1 MAPRQLSSLD
11 QLRVFVAVAEQGSL
25 SAAGRR
31 LSITQPG
38 VSKQIKA
45 LEAHFG
51 VALFERH
58 SPRTRLTRAGASL
71 YSTARDVLASVD
83 QVEVRMSEHRDGLT
97 GQLSIGAGLAFGSYV
112 LPEIVASFRDRVG
125 TADVRLHIART
136 RELYAGVETGADDF
150 CIGAGPN
157 RPQDVIVE
165 DLCPVRWILFVAPG
179 HPLLRQEI
187 VRVRD
192 LESSRFF
199 VGERGSPSWHSRVL
213 LLEQHGIRPHQFGE
227 TGHPEATKRIVAAG
241 TDIGM
246 LPIDSMERELAT
258 GELVPVPMPG
268 LNFQTRLELYY
279 RPERSLTPLMSRFR
293 DHLMAALAERSTR
306 ALVQRN

>member
-1 MAPRQLSSLD
+1 
-11 QLRVFVAVAEQGSL
+11 
-25 SAAGRR
+25 
-31 LSITQPG
+31 
-38 VSKQIKA
+38 
-45 LEAHFG
+45 
-51 VALFERH
+51 
-58 SPRTRLTRAGASL
+58 
-71 YSTARDVLASVD
+71 
-83 QVEVRMSEHRDGLT
+83 
-97 GQLSIGAGLAFGSYV
+97 
-112 LPEIVASFRDRVG
+112 
-125 TADVRLHIART
+125 
-136 RELYAGVETGADDF
+136 
-150 CIGAGPN
+150 
-157 RPQDVIVE
+157 
-165 DLCPVRWILFVAPG
+165 
-179 HPLLRQEI
+179 

-199 VGERGSPSWHSRVL
+199 VGERGSPAWHSRVL